1 MDKFR
6 VEVIAATPNPQQ
18 VVWAAM
24 HQDYSEEL
32 VWDNRDRFPEET
44 KAGELIVK
52 HLLAGN
58 RGHYGCI
65 ERASSDNFLGIQ

>member
-6 VEVIAATPNPQQ
+6 VEVIAATSNPQQ

-32 VWDNRDRFPEET
+32 VWDDRDRAAPRF
-44 KAGELIVK
+44 A
-52 HLLAGN
+52 
-58 RGHYGCI
+58 
-65 ERASSDNFLGIQ
+65 

>member
-6 VEVIAATPNPQQ
+6 VEVIAATSNPQQ

-32 VWDNRDRFPEET
+32 VWDNRN
-44 KAGELIVK
+44 
-52 HLLAGN
+52 LAK
-58 RGHYGCI
+58 RGAA
-65 ERASSDNFLGIQ
+65 RSLS